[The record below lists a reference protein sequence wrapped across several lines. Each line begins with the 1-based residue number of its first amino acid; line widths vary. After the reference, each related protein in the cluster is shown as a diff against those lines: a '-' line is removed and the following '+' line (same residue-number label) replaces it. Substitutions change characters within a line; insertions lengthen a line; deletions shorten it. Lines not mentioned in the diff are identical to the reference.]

1 MSKEILHKICNRVLR
16 TPRKYFGSNFPD
28 LKKGN
33 DNVSIVIVN
42 YNTKLLISSLI
53 YSIYKQCYG
62 SFNRIIVVDNNS
74 NDGSKELLYDMHDAG
89 LIDIIL
95 NEKQRYHGPGLNDGI
110 DFLTKCQKHPNE
122 EKDITD
128 YIWVLDSDVVILR
141 NDTIKNSIKGLKE
154 ANACLC
160 GQFSDNISW
169 GYADISSL
177 LFDPI
182 LIWKRG
188 FSPFEEH
195 GLPAKALQESV
206 IKHSLKRLDFP
217 YQKDNYIIHLHR
229 GTLKGI
235 SANDLKNNR
244 YYSWAKGLDNSYNT
258 LPEVYTKFMTKFNE
272 EVPELTSEYLIK
284 ACLKRGTNESLS

>member
-16 TPRKYFGSNFPD
+16 TPRKYFRNNYPD
-28 LKKGN
+28 LKICG

-42 YNTKLLISSLI
+42 YNTKLLISSLL

-62 SFNRIIVVDNNS
+62 SFNRIVVVDNNS
-74 NDGSKELLYDMHDAG
+74 NDGSKELLHDMHKVG
-89 LIDIIL
+89 LIDVIL
-95 NEKQRYHGPGLNDGI
+95 NEKQKYHGPGLNDGI
-110 DFLTKCQKHPNE
+110 NFLFKCQKHQRE
-122 EKDITD
+122 KKDITD

-141 NDTIKNSIKGLKE
+141 NDTIKDSIKGLRE

-160 GQFSDNISW
+160 GQFTDVTTY

-177 LFDPI
+177 LFDPSK
-182 LIWKRG
+182 IWKRG

-206 IKHSLKRLDFP
+206 IKHNLKRLDFP
-217 YQKDNYIIHLHR
+217 YQKDNYLIHLHR
-229 GTLKGI
+229 GTLKSI
-235 SANDLKNNR
+235 ATNDLKNNR
-244 YYSWAKGLDNSYNT
+244 YYSWAKGLDNSHTT
-258 LPEVYTKFMTKFNE
+258 LPESYTKFLTEFNE
-272 EVPELTSEYLIK
+272 EVPQLTSEYLIK